1 MDQQPAFTFQDV
13 FTHVIGDMA
22 KAISE
27 RSDEAQDQQF
37 VRSGTAVHMI
47 LGFLPRDVPEVML
60 AGHCVMLHEIMTA
73 NVHSTLCSD
82 AEPRRRGADGG
93 VVGLNKAFNETLDR
107 LERYQQR
114 PAEGSRDVAD
124 QQPASASDDV
134 APMPGPPTDTPMLG
148 PTLNRAARR
157 HAARA
162 ETRTAAATSR
172 SAAKQAVV
180 TPQRAVQAQPPIV
193 AHRTPAVAAASPEA
207 IAACNANQDAM
218 AALNSGDPAGFARA
232 LGIAHPSEA
241 FLAAATAKGSPFI
254 PTAPFPSSSGAG

>member
-1 MDQQPAFTFQDV
+1 MDQQPAITFQDV

-37 VRSGTAVHMI
+37 ARSGTAVHMI
-47 LGFLPRDVPEVML
+47 LGFLPRDVPEAML

-73 NVHSTLCSD
+73 NVRSALCGD
-82 AEPRRRGADGG
+82 AEPRRRGADGS
-93 VVGLNKAFNETLDR
+93 VVGLNRAFNETLDR

-114 PAEGSRDVAD
+114 PAEGSRDAPD
-124 QQPASASDDV
+124 QQPDSAPDDES
-134 APMPGPPTDTPMLG
+134 PMPGPPTATPMLG

-162 ETRTAAATSR
+162 ETRAAAAASR
-172 SAAKQAVV
+172 SAPKQAVA
-180 TPQRAVQAQPPIV
+180 TPQQVGRGQPPIV
-193 AHRTPAVAAASPEA
+193 VHRMPEVAAPSPEA

-218 AALNSGDPAGFARA
+218 TALTSGDPAGFARA

-254 PTAPFPSSSGAG
+254 RSAPLPSPSGAG